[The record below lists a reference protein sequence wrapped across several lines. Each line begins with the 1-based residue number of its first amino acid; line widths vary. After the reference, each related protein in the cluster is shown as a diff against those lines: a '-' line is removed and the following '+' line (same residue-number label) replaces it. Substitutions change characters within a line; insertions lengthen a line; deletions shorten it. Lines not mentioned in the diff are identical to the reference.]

1 MRWLPVALGFC
12 LTGCGCGHYCQSGWS
27 EAHAQPQQANNT
39 VLSPMSAQPINL
51 GQGVKGSDGSY
62 GWRSRAANIDEA
74 YNHAVALA
82 EMHGCMMYSREGQAQ
97 ADCGTARILV
107 RRDRE
112 HLYRLCVAET
122 DRGQC
127 AQTWAVISR

>member
-1 MRWLPVALGFC
+1 MRWLLG
-12 LTGCGCGHYCQSGWS
+12 LGVGLSVSQIGCGCGHYCHRGY
-27 EAHAQPQQANNT
+27 AQAPQANNPA
-39 VLSPMSAQPINL
+39 SPMSAQPINL

-62 GWRSRAANIDEA
+62 GWRSRASNIDEA

-97 ADCGTARILV
+97 ADCGSARILV

-122 DRGQC
+122 DRGQ
-127 AQTWAVISR
+127 